1 MFHWRTSGK
10 SSFQPGAG
18 DPLERLSLSLPFES
32 RRTFI
37 KKLRPKFNY
46 QIFKCCSL
54 LKGDQMATFSKP
66 RDISAAALS
75 SCYPVPALY
84 SRGAECLLST
94 GGYHAVS
101 ILYPWASTQQWPTW
115 ESRPGGGINQ
125 LPPSL
130 GGLLP
135 AHHAAA
141 PGQALPGSLP
151 VRAGWNSQRW
161 ELCGLKSLQRGYISA
176 WKFDMVAPSGQY
188 RGRRLQ
194 TGLLLDEKSLRKA
207 WFLANI

>member
-1 MFHWRTSGK
+1 
-10 SSFQPGAG
+10 
-18 DPLERLSLSLPFES
+18 
-32 RRTFI
+32 
-37 KKLRPKFNY
+37 
-46 QIFKCCSL
+46 
-54 LKGDQMATFSKP
+54 MATFSKP

-84 SRGAECLLST
+84 SRGTECLLGT

-161 ELCGLKSLQRGYISA
+161 ELCSLKSLQRGYISA
-176 WKFDMVAPSGQY
+176 SKFDMVAPQDNTEGGDFKLSFCGQKKVWGKLDFWPTF
-188 RGRRLQ
+188 RKRSSFCNLQ
-194 TGLLLDEKSLRKA
+194 PCQCRKDISRYSQELFFIWLLIARIDLKFFVPE
-207 WFLANI
+207 I